1 MKPIDEYEREVA
13 HRLEDK
19 LDRDDERER
28 VAMRGLRRK
37 RRPRYPRFE
46 TISRLMEAFAES
58 AESHDA
64 QSALK
69 KEAA

>member
-1 MKPIDEYEREVA
+1 MKPIDEYERELA
-13 HRLEDK
+13 HRLENK

-28 VAMRGLRRK
+28 VAMRRLRRK

-46 TISRLMEAFAES
+46 TISRMMEAFAES
-58 AESHDA
+58 PASHDFEPV
-64 QSALK
+64 LE